1 MKSKRFTEFKE
12 QALNHMFGDFIPD
25 NKGRIDYDL
34 SSIPEEEWIFFVAVM
49 ELMRGGLEYQKLI
62 GKIKENQQEQFVKE
76 DLNKFYQKTR
86 SAFRSGK
93 RYSFKEWINLM
104 IDLLEELD

>member
-1 MKSKRFTEFKE
+1 MKGKRFTEFKE
-12 QALNHMFGDFIPD
+12 QAVNHIFGDFIPD
-25 NKGRIDYDL
+25 KEGGIDYDL
-34 SSIPEEEWIFFVAVM
+34 NSIPEEEWIFFVAVM
-49 ELMRGGLEYQKLI
+49 ELMRGGLEYQRLI
-62 GKIKENQQEQFVKE
+62 GKIKENQQEKFVKE

-93 RYSFKEWINLM
+93 RYSFKEWVNLM